1 MTREQAKDHIKGQL
15 RSYLTEQGIDTGKPF
30 QCLNP
35 EHPDKKPS
43 MSYDPT
49 RQKAHCF
56 SCGADY
62 DTLDVIGIQQGISNP
77 ADIFKKAYQIF
88 GITIDGEPS
97 QKQPRSEQNTSTK
110 GKQEDQETYIT
121 QAHKKIDQTDYPKLR
136 GLTQATIERFKLGY
150 DPAFKTKASNGEYTT
165 WKALII
171 PTSPT
176 SYTARNTDPKA
187 DKADRI
193 RKQGA
198 SPLFNLEA
206 IETDQPVFIVEGEL
220 DAMSITEAGGQAIA
234 LGSTANYRTLVDH
247 LSTATL
253 KTPVLLAL
261 DKDKAGEETT
271 EKLAEELTKQ
281 GISFYRVDVS
291 GEYKDPNEALQQ
303 DRGAFTQRIKQ
314 AEQTQ
319 AEELKREKV
328 DYLYKSAAYSI
339 NEFIDGIHAKANTPS
354 ITTGFTK
361 LDSVLDGGLYEGLY
375 IVGAISSLGKTTL
388 ITQIGDQIAQ
398 SGQDILLFSLE
409 MAKTEIMA
417 KSISRQTL
425 LNCKKQNIRIN
436 NAKTVRGVTDGKR
449 WKSYSQEEK
458 DLLYRSAVDYGGYAT
473 RIFIH
478 EGVGSIGAT
487 EIRNMVGLHKKITGE
502 SPVVIIDYLQIL
514 APYSER
520 ATDKQN
526 TDKAVMELKRI
537 SRDYKIPVIGIS
549 SFNRQSYKDPVTME
563 AFKESGAIEYS
574 SDVLIGLQ
582 LKGVGGSGF
591 NVDEAK
597 GRDPRQIELKI
608 LKNRNGRSGDTIAYD
623 YYPAFNYFQET

>member
-136 GLTQATIERFKLGY
+136 GLTPATIERFRLGY

-198 SPLFNLEA
+198 SPLFNPEA

-328 DYLYKSAAYSI
+328 DYLHKSAAYSI
-339 NEFIDGIHAKANTPS
+339 DEFIDGIHAKANTPS

-449 WKSYSQEEK
+449 WKSYSQEET

-623 YYPAFNYFQET
+623 YYPAFNYFQEA

>member
-1 MTREQAKDHIKGQL
+1 MTREQAKDHIKGKL

-328 DYLYKSAAYSI
+328 DYLHKSAAYSI
-339 NEFIDGIHAKANTPS
+339 DEFIDGIHAKANTPS

-458 DLLYRSAVDYGGYAT
+458 DLLYRSAMDYGEYAT

-623 YYPAFNYFQET
+623 YYPAFNYFQEA

>member
-1 MTREQAKDHIKGQL
+1 MTREQAKDHIKGKL

-43 MSYDPT
+43 MSYDPK

-198 SPLFNLEA
+198 SPLFNPEA

-328 DYLYKSAAYSI
+328 DYLHKSAAYSI
-339 NEFIDGIHAKANTPS
+339 DEFIDGIHAKANTPS